1 MFARDDVHRGRRWP
15 LLWVFLPLILGA
27 LLVTGLGILARAS
40 QGFPNVE
47 LADEIRQASNAGD
60 PMLAEVTDFE
70 WDRVC
75 LFGPDTPRDEVD
87 ARLGLEW
94 GVVGGDTSPDR
105 RVLLVFVSDERVV
118 SHLYLR
124 RGVLDPP
131 ADGGDCRAPED
142 ESTRL

>member
-40 QGFPNVE
+40 QGFPNIE
-47 LADEIRQASNAGD
+47 LADEIRQAAIAGD
-60 PMLAEVTDFE
+60 PLLAEVTDFA

-75 LFGPDTPRDEVD
+75 VFPPDTSRDEVD
-87 ARLGLEW
+87 ARLGLDW
-94 GVVGGDTSPDR
+94 GVIGGDASPDR
-105 RVLLVFVSDERVV
+105 RLLLVFVRDERVV

-131 ADGGDCRAPED
+131 ADGGDCRAPVD